1 MSLSHSP
8 QIITNG
14 LVFAYDMAN
23 TQKSWKGAPTT
34 NLYGDFGTSASMRP
48 NTVCFTNGYGW
59 VTNGYVDP
67 GAPSPGLYLGK
78 VYKFVSGALSSTWS
92 GNSYGY
98 MFKDIASASG
108 QAYTMSYWA
117 YVSPDC
123 NIDALPASVEITGG
137 YAAVN
142 LPGAYNMSK
151 KGAWQRI
158 GMSSTGTGGNTR
170 WLAYPQ
176 RYGVT
181 DGSFTGYFLIGG
193 VAVETGTFATPYAET
208 TRPNTQAIVDL
219 TGNNTITA
227 NSLTY
232 NSDGTFG
239 FNGTSNYI
247 DTGINIPNTTNFTL
261 SFFVRPSD
269 TQVQYAG
276 IVGNHSDNFTGIYC
290 QQNNTTLNN
299 YQWGFGNG
307 TVWTP
312 ECRFNLVSN
321 TWHHV
326 ALVKETSRTVAY
338 VNSAEIAASNST
350 NVASLGAY
358 NISFGRDYTSGRFFN
373 GSVSTGQIY
382 NRALSAAEVKQNF
395 NALRGRYGI

>member
-208 TRPNTQAIVDL
+208 TRSNTQAIVDL
-219 TGNNTITA
+219 TGNNTVTA
-227 NSLTY
+227 SSLTY
-232 NSDGTFG
+232 NSDG
-239 FNGTSNYI
+239 
-247 DTGINIPNTTNFTL
+247 
-261 SFFVRPSD
+261 SFS
-269 TQVQYAG
+269 
-276 IVGNHSDNFTGIYC
+276 
-290 QQNNTTLNN
+290 
-299 YQWGFGNG
+299 
-307 TVWTP
+307 
-312 ECRFNLVSN
+312 
-321 TWHHV
+321 
-326 ALVKETSRTVAY
+326 
-338 VNSAEIAASNST
+338 
-350 NVASLGAY
+350 
-358 NISFGRDYTSGRFFN
+358 FN
-373 GSVSTGQIY
+373 GSSNYSDVSGSGFVNGMTGYTICYWAKRNVGSRMPIAGRTSTAFYWYGDNSWAYTHGGTWGEYYYPKSISIPDNTWGFFCCTYDGTNVKIYRNGVYEGQQATTGTADWAQGIKIGYWAGGSGYQWSGDISNIGFY
-382 NRALSAAEVKQNF
+382 NRALTAAEVKQNF
-395 NALRGRYGI
+395 SALRGRYGI